1 MPRVLLAAYR
11 RTGADL
17 PWSDPVRAHGVTMEG
32 WFWRFTGRPAGRVVV
47 ALLGISR
54 APDGSSWGTVAL
66 GAHPG
71 GFVARLAA
79 EQASADPDGR
89 GLRAL
94 HEGREVLR
102 ASRREL
108 QVDLGPGA
116 RLRANLRDLVPWPV
130 GAMWG
135 GVGPAH
141 AIPGL
146 SQYWHPAVLHAR
158 AEVEADLGFER
169 VALQAASAYHEKNWG
184 AGGFPPAWWWGQS
197 HGFDREDVC
206 VAFAGGRAGLGPLQ
220 ATATSLVVRVGE
232 EVVRIVR
239 PLQPVAVQV
248 GDGSWRLRG
257 RTPRWTVAVEADAAG
272 TEPHGLPVPLPAQR
286 RNLDTGARQHL
297 AGRLELTVTRRGFTV
312 FRGESVLA
320 GLERGTSAGLPA
332 G

>member
-1 MPRVLLAAYR
+1 MLLAAYR

-17 PWSDPVRAHGVTMEG
+17 PWGDPVRAHGVTMEG
-32 WFWRFTGRPAGRVVV
+32 WFWRFTDRAAGRVVV

-66 GAHPG
+66 GGHPG

-79 EQASADPDGR
+79 GRAWADPDGR
-89 GLRAL
+89 GLRAV

-102 ASRREL
+102 AGPGDIA
-108 QVDLGPGA
+108 VDLGPGA
-116 RLRANLRDLVPWPV
+116 RLRATLRDPFGWPAR
-130 GAMWG
+130 AMFG

-141 AIPGL
+141 AVPGL

-158 AEVEADLGFER
+158 GEVDAELGAER
-169 VALQAASAYHEKNWG
+169 VVLAQASAYHEKNWG

-239 PLQPVAVQV
+239 PLQPMTVDV
-248 GDGSWRLRG
+248 GPGGWRLRG
-257 RTPRWTVAVEADAAG
+257 RTARWTVAVEADPAG
-272 TEPHGLPVPLPAQR
+272 AEPHGLPVPLPAQR
-286 RNLDTGARQHL
+286 RNLEGGARQHL
-297 AGRLELTVTRRGFTV
+297 AARLHVTVTRRGTTV
-312 FRGESVLA
+312 FRGESELA
-320 GLERGTSAGLPA
+320 GLERGTSEELPA
-332 G
+332 A

>member
-1 MPRVLLAAYR
+1 VLLAAYR

-17 PWSDPVRAHGVTMEG
+17 PWGDPVRAHGVTMEG
-32 WFWRFTGRPAGRVVV
+32 WFWRFTDRAAGRVVV

-54 APDGSSWGTVAL
+54 APDGGSWGTVAL
-66 GAHPG
+66 GSHPG

-79 EQASADPDGR
+79 ERACADPDGR
-89 GLRAL
+89 GLRAV

-102 ASRREL
+102 AERGHV

-116 RLRANLRDLVPWPV
+116 RLRAGLRDLATWPA
-130 GAMWG
+130 GAMFG

-158 AEVEADLGFER
+158 AEVEADLGGER
-169 VALQAASAYHEKNWG
+169 VALPAASAYHEKNWG

-206 VAFAGGRAGLGPLQ
+206 VAFAGGRAGLGPLR
-220 ATATSLVVRVGE
+220 ATATSLVVRVGGDI
-232 EVVRIVR
+232 VRIVR
-239 PLQPVAVQV
+239 PLQPVAVEI
-248 GDGSWRLRG
+248 GDAGWRLRG
-257 RTPRWTVAVEADAAG
+257 RTARWTVAVEADARG
-272 TEPHGLPVPLPAQR
+272 TEPHLLPVPLPALR

-297 AGRLELTVTRRGFTV
+297 AGRLRLTVARRGGIV

-320 GLERGTSAGLPA
+320 GLERGTSAEVPA
-332 G
+332 A

>member
-17 PWSDPVRAHGVTMEG
+17 PWGDPVRAHGVTMEG
-32 WFWRFTGRPAGRVVV
+32 WFWRFTDRAAGRVVV

-66 GAHPG
+66 GGHPG

-79 EQASADPDGR
+79 GRAWADPDGR
-89 GLRAL
+89 GLRAI

-102 ASRREL
+102 AARGEVA
-108 QVDLGPGA
+108 VDLGPGA
-116 RLRANLRDLVPWPV
+116 RLRAVLRDPFAWPA
-130 GAMWG
+130 GAMFG

-141 AIPGL
+141 AVPAL

-158 AEVEADLGFER
+158 AEVDAELGSEH
-169 VALQAASAYHEKNWG
+169 VVLAQASAYHEKNWG

-239 PLQPVAVQV
+239 PLQPMAVDV
-248 GDGSWRLRG
+248 GPAGFRLRG
-257 RTPRWTVAVEADAAG
+257 RTARWTVAVEADPAG
-272 TEPHGLPVPLPAQR
+272 TEPHGLPVPLPAER
-286 RNLDTGARQHL
+286 RNLEGGARQHL
-297 AGRLELTVTRRGFTV
+297 AARLRFTVTRRGATV

-320 GLERGTSAGLPA
+320 GLERGTSEELPA
-332 G
+332 A

>member
-1 MPRVLLAAYR
+1 MACVLLAAYR

-17 PWSDPVRAHGVTMEG
+17 PWGDPVRTHGVTMEG
-32 WFWRFTGRPAGRVVV
+32 WFWRFTDRAAGRVVV

-79 EQASADPDGR
+79 ERAWADPDGR
-89 GLRAL
+89 GLRAV

-102 ASRREL
+102 AARGEL

-116 RLRANLRDLVPWPV
+116 RLRAELRDPFAWPAR
-130 GAMWG
+130 AMFG

-146 SQYWHPAVLHAR
+146 SQYWHPAMLHAR
-158 AEVEADLGFER
+158 GEVEADLGPER
-169 VALQAASAYHEKNWG
+169 VALKAASAYHEKNWG

-220 ATATSLVVRVGE
+220 ATATSLVVRVRD

-239 PLQPVAVQV
+239 PLQPVAVDV
-248 GDGSWRLRG
+248 GAGGWRLRG
-257 RTPRWTVAVEADAAG
+257 RTPRWTVTVDADAAG
-272 TEPHGLPVPLPAQR
+272 TEPHGLPVPLPALR
-286 RNLDTGARQHL
+286 RNLAGGARQHL
-297 AGRLELTVTRRGFTV
+297 AGRLALTVARRGGIV
-312 FRGESVLA
+312 FRGESRLA
-320 GLERGTSAGLPA
+320 GLERGTSAELPA